1 MLKIVSL
8 WTEVRE
14 RERELCMGN
23 GRLGP
28 LKPEAQK
35 ATKEQG
41 AQTQGLVRK
50 VRLAWWLR
58 TAWVCLS
65 VSLNGQCSF
74 CPKTSFQLDSIWGLS
89 L

>member
-8 WTEVRE
+8 WTEV

-50 VRLAWWLR
+50 AMTGMVA
-58 TAWVCLS
+58 
-65 VSLNGQCSF
+65 
-74 CPKTSFQLDSIWGLS
+74 
-89 L
+89 